1 MSISSNSKEI
11 TKELPEFFSVNSD
24 SCDNPAHFT
33 ECLLCNA
40 MSDSLTGMGVTH
52 VFAKHDD
59 EAILLSTKPIRL
71 NPKITNN
78 DF

>member
-24 SCDNPAHFT
+24 SCDNRAHFT
-33 ECLLCNA
+33 EYLLCNA

-52 VFAKHDD
+52 ILAQHDD
-59 EAILLSTKPIRL
+59 EAILLSTKQIRL